1 MASEQS
7 VVPAVKSDSFIDR
20 FGRRNVI
27 LITSIVVV
35 LAVIATLT
43 SQVVSWNE
51 ADERL
56 VHQSAF
62 TGNLTVIN
70 QAGPYLKAFGTTS
83 AYKKVISINFTGDAG
98 ATASAIVPLIPIRF
112 LDTTTGGARGVSRF
126 RLPGN
131 VPAAESGS
139 LRGLL
144 KIHEE
149 FGSQETLISNLLMR
163 ATTENVKASARM
175 MSVEQHYSG
184 GNGQLSQDFADQ
196 LTNGIF
202 VTEQIISTGEREK
215 SDDLSNLSNLS
226 KQQRVTINIKKDDE
240 GNALRNAPILG
251 AYGITVVDASIID
264 IDYENKVNARLEA
277 QKQAAADE
285 ALARQN
291 LKKAEQQARTEVALG
306 EQAIAKQRA
315 ESEKLKIKEQIDAER
330 IKANAIISAQQ
341 RVAVK
346 AEFAKEQEEI
356 LKQQRLEALGMDVLA
371 EARLRAKSAALD
383 PKYVFDETLKAEV
396 KIQTALFTSLGK
408 SRLVPEIVIGGSEGA
423 QSNGSE
429 FMRLLAAD
437 AALSLK
443 KRLEKEKK

>member
-1 MASEQS
+1 MTSIDQEVTS
-7 VVPAVKSDSFIDR
+7 NSFVKR
-20 FGRRNVI
+20 VGRRNLILMSATVI
-27 LITSIVVV
+27 V
-35 LAVIATLT
+35 LAVIATLI
-43 SQVVSWNE
+43 SQMIAWNE

-62 TGNLTVIN
+62 TGNLMVIN
-70 QAGPYLKAFGTTS
+70 QAGPYFKAFGTIS
-83 AYKKVISINFTGDAG
+83 AYKKVISINFTGDLG
-98 ATASAIVPLIPIRF
+98 AHASAIVPLIPIRF
-112 LDTTTGGARGVSRF
+112 LDTTTGGARGVARF

-131 VPAAESGS
+131 VPNNESGA

-196 LTNGIF
+196 LINGIF
-202 VTEQIISTGEREK
+202 VTEQILGSRNSKTTAG
-215 SDDLSNLSNLS
+215 SNNLS
-226 KQQRVTINIKKDDE
+226 KQQRVTIKIKEDDE
-240 GNALRNAPILG
+240 GNLLRNYPILG

-330 IKANAIISAQQ
+330 VKANAIISAQQ

-346 AEFAKEQEEI
+346 AELAKEQAEI
-356 LKQQRLEALGMDVLA
+356 LKQQRLEAQGMDVLA
-371 EARLRAKSAALD
+371 QARQRAKSSALD
-383 PKYVFDETLKAEV
+383 PKYVFDETLKAEI
-396 KIQTALFTSLGK
+396 KIQTSLFTSLGN
-408 SRLVPEIVIGGSEGA
+408 SRLVPQIVIGGG
-423 QSNGSE
+423 QGDQNNGSE

-443 KRLEKEKK
+443 ERLNKK

>member
-7 VVPAVKSDSFIDR
+7 VPAVEKDSFMAR
-20 FGRRNVI
+20 FGSKNFI
-27 LITSIVVV
+27 IITSIIVV

-83 AYKKVISINFTGDAG
+83 AYKKVISINFTGDAT

-131 VPAAESGS
+131 VSPSESGA

-184 GNGQLSQDFADQ
+184 GNGQLSQDFSDQ

-202 VTEQIISTGEREK
+202 VTEQIISTGERNK
-215 SDDLSNLSNLS
+215 SDDVSNLSNLS
-226 KQQRVTINIKKDDE
+226 KQQRVTINIRKDKE
-240 GNALRNAPILG
+240 GNPLRNAPILG

-346 AEFAKEQEEI
+346 AELAKEQEEI

-396 KIQTALFTSLGK
+396 KIQTALFNSLGN
-408 SRLVPEIVIGGSEGA
+408 SRLVPEIVIGGSQGE
-423 QSNGSE
+423 QNNGSE

-443 KRLEKEKK
+443 KRLEK

>member
-1 MASEQS
+1 MKMDSDKKA
-7 VVPAVKSDSFIDR
+7 VPEEKSQSFIGR

-27 LITSIVVV
+27 LVTSIVVV

-43 SQVVSWNE
+43 SQVISWNE

-62 TGNLTVIN
+62 TGKLTVIN
-70 QAGPYLKAFGTTS
+70 QAGPYLKTFGTTS
-83 AYKKVISINFTGDAG
+83 AYKKVISINFTGDEN

-131 VPAAESGS
+131 VPATEKGE

-149 FGSQETLISNLLMR
+149 FGSQDTLISNLLMR

-184 GNGQLSQDFADQ
+184 GNGQLSQDFSDQ

-202 VTEQIISTGEREK
+202 VTEQIISSGERDK
-215 SDDLSNLSNLS
+215 SDELGSLS
-226 KQQRVTINIKKDDE
+226 KQQRVTVNIKSDKE
-240 GNALRNAPILG
+240 GKPLRNAPILG

-264 IDYENKVNARLEA
+264 IDYESKVNARLEA

-346 AEFAKEQEEI
+346 AELAKEQEEI

-396 KIQTALFTSLGK
+396 KIQTALFNSLGK
-408 SRLVPEIVIGGSEGA
+408 SRLVPEIVIGAGQGE

-443 KRLEKEKK
+443 KRLEKDQK